1 MNGVEQGEV
10 GREISDGATAVTT
23 GRVPTRDDE
32 ETRERFERREG
43 RNLQRARLG
52 GNAHETGV
60 RTGDAYMP
68 FAASQ
73 VRVATAANV
82 FHAISVGVTGVW

>member
-23 GRVPTRDDE
+23 GRVLFSPTWDDE

-60 RTGDAYMP
+60 RTGDAYIKYMKC
-68 FAASQ
+68 
-73 VRVATAANV
+73 
-82 FHAISVGVTGVW
+82 